1 MYRDLTNWTHG
12 KKFSAQKCLRSTFS
26 FKANVIW
33 TSIMRLLCTDEGQEK
48 DFVLAAVMCSG
59 RQGSCQTSYV
69 LEKSGY
75 QAEFHQSEQVLG
87 WASPGHSLAVRPK
100 CFLSAFPEWRVCFFI
115 SGWVPISALVNLKWH
130 KAKCQIKLE
139 CFTALQSNVLNNKL
153 QLNILI
159 PSQHPRPNS
168 VSSSPSQQA
177 QYPHPS
183 APTAITTPAGSWKL
197 LRAACSFVL
206 FSGLGRW
213 HFCSVIHSLAY
224 AFIWADIL
232 IMQIRISLMKKKINF
247 TTVATN
253 TVTVLL
259 MSLHS

>member
-59 RQGSCQTSYV
+59 RQGSCQTSCV

-75 QAEFHQSEQVLG
+75 QAEFHQSGQVLG

-115 SGWVPISALVNLKWH
+115 SGWVPISALDNLKWH

-168 VSSSPSQQA
+168 ASSSPSQH
-177 QYPHPS
+177 PHPGS
-183 APTAITTPAGSWKL
+183 VSSPQCSHSHHHSRWELEAAPCCL
-197 LRAACSFVL
+197 LVCPILWAWQVAFLLSDSFP
-206 FSGLGRW
+206 GICIYLGW
-213 HFCSVIHSLAY
+213 HFNHANK
-224 AFIWADIL
+224 D
-232 IMQIRISLMKKKINF
+232 
-247 TTVATN
+247 
-253 TVTVLL
+253 LL
-259 MSLHS
+259 NEEKN